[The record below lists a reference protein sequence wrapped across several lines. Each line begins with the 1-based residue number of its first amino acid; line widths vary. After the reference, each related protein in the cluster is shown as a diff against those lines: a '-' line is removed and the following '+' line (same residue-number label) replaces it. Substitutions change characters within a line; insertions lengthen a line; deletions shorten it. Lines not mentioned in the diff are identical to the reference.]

1 MSGRVMIVEDDEDI
15 VDAIRFLLDREGYH
29 VSAAPDGQSALAALA
44 ADPLPSVI
52 LLDLMMPVMTGYE
65 FREAQLAD
73 PRLAA
78 VPVVLMTADGHIE
91 EKRVRLGVDAA
102 LGKPFGIEN
111 LLSAVKRFV
120 GE

>member
-1 MSGRVMIVEDDEDI
+1 MIVEDDEDI
-15 VDAIRFLLDREGYH
+15 VDTIRLLLEREGYL

-44 ADPLPSVI
+44 SDPLPAVI
-52 LLDLMMPVMTGYE
+52 LLDLMMPVMSGYE

-78 VPVVLMTADGHIE
+78 LPVVLMTADGHIQ
-91 EKRVRLGVDAA
+91 EKRARLGVDVA
-102 LGKPFGIEN
+102 LSKPFRIEN
-111 LLSAVKRFV
+111 LLSAVKRFA